1 MSYLI
6 AAEESFDI
14 KKIWNDIVVFFTTKY
29 WNILLFFA
37 ALLIGIIVV
46 KLLVK
51 LTRRILSRSKIEKIG
66 QSFILN
72 ILKYLLY
79 LVLILVLLAIIG
91 VNLNGVL
98 TAISAIILAIGM
110 ALQSYIAN
118 LASGMIIVSMHM
130 INKGDFIMSGDVTGT
145 VRDIN
150 FLFTTIN
157 STDNKKIM
165 IPNSTIV
172 NSSLINYGVNG
183 TRRVDFTFT
192 VAYESDVE
200 EVKSVVLSVMRSYN
214 KIKED
219 PVPFCRL
226 KVLGSSGIDF
236 FANCWCDS
244 ADYWDVYYYVT
255 ENVFNEFKRKGISI
269 PYAQTEVRLRT
280 DNVTLPVDGDKLPDR
295 EELIR
300 KPRVEHETKSPIA
313 KRIKKMKT
321 KLEEELNDNEDD

>member
-1 MSYLI
+1 MNCLV
-6 AAEESFDI
+6 AAEGSFDF

-37 ALLIGIIVV
+37 ALLIGIIIV

-51 LTRRILSRSKIEKIG
+51 LTRRILKRSKIEKIG

-79 LVLILVLLAIIG
+79 LALILVLLAIIG

-98 TAISAIILAIGM
+98 TAISAVILAVGM

-130 INKGDFIMSGDVTGT
+130 INKGDFITSGDVTGT
-145 VRDIN
+145 VRSIN

-165 IPNSTIV
+165 VPNSTIV
-172 NSSLINYGVNG
+172 NSALINYGVNG

-200 EVKSVVLSVMRSYN
+200 EVKALVSSVMHSYN

-219 PVPFCRL
+219 PAPFCRL
-226 KVLGSSGIDF
+226 KVLGNNGIDF
-236 FANCWCDS
+236 YANCWCDS

-280 DNVTLPVDGDKLPDR
+280 DSVKLPVDGEKLPER
-295 EELIR
+295 EESIDTQ
-300 KPRVEHETKSPIA
+300 RVEQETKPSIA
-313 KRIKKMKT
+313 ARIKRMKT
-321 KLEEELNDNEDD
+321 KLEEGLNDNEED